1 MGQRQS
7 STSNKDGAMEVS
19 TLSKT
24 TNTKKETRGD
34 IQKDLSLKQLL
45 AQSLKVVIIGQT
57 AVGKTS
63 MSKRLMFGKPI
74 NVNDTAVNTIGA
86 QFSAKTILVQNSSVR
101 LDIWDTAGLI
111 RFRSLTP
118 MYARVSSAVLLCYDI
133 TSSKSLLE
141 LRSFLDDIDE
151 HVRRPGTVVAFVGLK
166 KDLQDQRQ
174 VQPLHVRE
182 FAKSKQLDDALFL
195 EATSVDS
202 KDCSVEE
209 VFQAVVVRW
218 LQKQGYEF
226 NDRSLVH
233 LVCACIARDADTQ
246 FGGLE
251 TLKATIP
258 PELYSKIERLY
269 NGEAM

>member
-63 MSKRLMFGKPI
+63 MSKRLMFGEPI
-74 NVNDTAVNTIGA
+74 NVHDPVENTIGA
-86 QFSAKTILVQNSSVR
+86 QYSTITISHRLVQNSSMR

-111 RFRSLTP
+111 RYRGLTP
-118 MYARVSSAVLLCYDI
+118 MYARGSNVALLCYDI
-133 TSSKSLLE
+133 TSSESLLE
-141 LRSFLDDIDE
+141 LRSFLDDYVGKY
-151 HVRRPGTVVAFVGLK
+151 VRQPGTVVAFVGLK

-195 EATSVDS
+195 EATSAEP
-202 KDCSVEE
+202 KG
-209 VFQAVVVRW
+209 
-218 LQKQGYEF
+218 L
-226 NDRSLVH
+226 
-233 LVCACIARDADTQ
+233 ADQIVLT
-246 FGGLE
+246 
-251 TLKATIP
+251 
-258 PELYSKIERLY
+258 
-269 NGEAM
+269 